1 MYLSYFK
8 LCKDVELYDVLKCL
22 ENPCNRKIEKNF
34 KLLSTINESIYLIF
48 FI

>member
-8 LCKDVELYDVLKCL
+8 LCKDVELYDVLKGL
-22 ENPCNRKIEKNF
+22 ENPLNKEINKNI
-34 KLLSTINESIYLIF
+34 KLPKYLVQLMNP